1 MEAESAEA
9 ADIPIHIL
17 GRYECAD
24 GGVINPVGVLD
35 SSLDAEVVEGHHAA
49 EESLGREAADDADD
63 TDIGADRNLP
73 QSMSPSVRSSAATG
87 YSPPHF
93 KCLSSCSMFLRGLR
107 GNFYCF
113 CHKLSHVFI
122 MLTSQYIFNG
132 LQINLLAI

>member
-35 SSLDAEVVEGHHAA
+35 SSLDAEVVEGHHVAG
-49 EESLGREAADDADD
+49 ESLGPEAADDADD
-63 TDIGADRNLP
+63 AEIRADRNLP
-73 QSMSPSVRSSAATG
+73 QSISPSVRNSAGTG

-93 KCLSSCSMFLRGLR
+93 SCLSSCSMFLCGLR
-107 GNFYCF
+107 GKFYCF
-113 CHKLSHVFI
+113 SH
-122 MLTSQYIFNG
+122 LNA
-132 LQINLLAI
+132 NR